1 MKLVTVATHK
11 ERYFPYLEQ
20 SAKRYGHD
28 LVVLGWGQKWQGFAW
43 RFQLMNDYLA
53 KLSDDEIVC
62 FTDAYDV
69 IILEGPDEIERKF
82 KAMVGDRKDQIVISE
97 DRSNNKGMLYLMT
110 NKLCFYD
117 CYGRYINAGTYI
129 GYAAGIRNLFSKMCS
144 DFTCNADS
152 NDQALLQQY
161 CQKSPDTYYI
171 DKSSNIF
178 LVICDL
184 FNPVDLVTES
194 LSIKDGRLSY
204 KGVFPSI
211 FHATGN
217 ANIDDILMKLGYDL
231 SEYSAN
237 SEDKMAY
244 IMKNVVHFTK
254 GLFLQYLKQIILV
267 AFILYLYIYQRGK
280 VRSVLR
286 SVQRTLKSHWR

>member
-28 LVVLGWGQKWQGFAW
+28 LVVLGWGQKWQGYTW
-43 RFQLMNDYLA
+43 KFQLMNDYLA
-53 KLSDDEIVC
+53 KLGDDEIVC

-69 IILEGPDEIERKF
+69 IVLEGPDEIERKF
-82 KAMVGDRKDQIVISE
+82 KAMVGNRKDQIVVSE
-97 DRSNNKGMLYLMT
+97 DRSNHKGMLYLMT
-110 NKLCFYD
+110 NKLCFHD
-117 CYGRYINAGTYI
+117 CYGHYINSGTYI
-129 GYAAGIRNLFSKMCS
+129 GYAAGIRTLFSKMCS
-144 DFTCNADS
+144 VFKCNADS

-161 CQKSPDTYYI
+161 CQKSPETYHV
-171 DKSSNIF
+171 DKGSEIF

-184 FNPVDLVTES
+184 FNPVDLKTES

-217 ANIDDILMKLGYDL
+217 ANIDDILVKLGYDL
-231 SEYSAN
+231 SGYSAS
-237 SEDKMAY
+237 SEDKIAY
-244 IMKNVVHFTK
+244 IMKYVGHFAK

-267 AFILYLYIYQRGK
+267 AFIVYLYFYQRAR